1 MYKRGVIRLGYPT
14 QNLSIQASTNRTL
27 RLANL
32 PDAQKVRTLVWENIA
47 GLLKILRWNA
57 DHGVGLFR
65 IG

>member
-1 MYKRGVIRLGYPT
+1 MYKKGVIRLGYPT

-47 GLLKILRWNA
+47 GRLKILPWNA